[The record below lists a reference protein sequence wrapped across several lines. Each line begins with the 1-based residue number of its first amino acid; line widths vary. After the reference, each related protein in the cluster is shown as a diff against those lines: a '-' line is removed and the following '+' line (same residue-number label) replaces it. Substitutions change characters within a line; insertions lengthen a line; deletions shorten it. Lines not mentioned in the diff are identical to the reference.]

1 MSMMS
6 LSAYRLA
13 TVEDAAQVGAF
24 QVHAWRE
31 NYADFLPS
39 WVIDG
44 VSVEERVAAWRQILR
59 RPSFHDNA
67 FVVLSGDESGIA
79 ALGAASS
86 QRLPRLKALGYTA
99 QIEALYVRK
108 DLQGNGLGRSLLGR
122 LFIELAARG
131 HRAASHVVMSGNTR
145 GAAFLRA
152 SGAGRSPCR
161 ERANPAIRTGPMA
174 GATSVAPT
182 PCPGTTRAAG
192 CRQAP
197 APRQW
202 GAPPTWATSRCA
214 ARNRAAADRDRRP
227 ARQIAVLPLSSR

>member
-67 FVVLSGDESGIA
+67 FVVLSGDESA
-79 ALGAASS
+79 SPPSVRPAAS
-86 QRLPRLKALGYTA
+86 A
-99 QIEALYVRK
+99 
-108 DLQGNGLGRSLLGR
+108 
-122 LFIELAARG
+122 
-131 HRAASHVVMSGNTR
+131 
-145 GAAFLRA
+145 
-152 SGAGRSPCR
+152 
-161 ERANPAIRTGPMA
+161 
-174 GATSVAPT
+174 
-182 PCPGTTRAAG
+182 CP
-192 CRQAP
+192 
-197 APRQW
+197 
-202 GAPPTWATSRCA
+202 
-214 ARNRAAADRDRRP
+214 
-227 ARQIAVLPLSSR
+227 V